1 MPRARGLPYIVFALY
16 TEMIVITLISIQKGL
31 THMNVEQ
38 QRPRSIPV
46 PRTIAPASEHIMH
59 KKSLMHKLLQVGG
72 STLGSRFLG
81 IQRER
86 LMMAYLQWGSL
97 AESFITAWAVP
108 NSLRKIFAEGALSA
122 AFIPTLVKLVKE
134 KRIDEANSLMSL
146 GFVFFEGIVLIL
158 CLCAMIF
165 APQVVWFMA
174 PGFSEQVIADTV
186 PLLRIL
192 MPFIFF
198 ISSSAL
204 LSGPLQA
211 VNHFFVPA
219 FSPILLNIIFIGA
232 LVGSMHYNWPVTY
245 LCYFLI
251 LGGFLQLLWHIA
263 VFLQL
268 RFHFGVITVPIWHQF
283 TPILAKFAN
292 CLVSMSI
299 MEISLIVDK
308 QFASLLG
315 QGSIAIIYLANRF
328 MGIPL
333 GVFVTAFSTILLPHF
348 ARMVTYAPKR
358 LSFYLFEATKF
369 VFWITL
375 PVVLFACFFSQKI
388 FQTLFASDSF
398 TPDKLMQTSQT
409 LMVFM
414 AGLFFFSMNRIL
426 LNLFYALHDTR
437 TPALICVVAT
447 ITNICMNYICMGPWR
462 VQGLALATV
471 LSGVVQ
477 MILSIWYLR
486 SRRNFMFYPAHL
498 VQFLQKN
505 IMQII
510 VIAPLFVGCYYAVEY
525 LIISCFSD
533 QITVQMLNSWYFWL
547 WTGPL
552 CAAAGLALYM
562 TRSMFGIRIYFLD

>member
-1 MPRARGLPYIVFALY
+1 
-16 TEMIVITLISIQKGL
+16 
-31 THMNVEQ
+31 MNVEQ
-38 QRPRSIPV
+38 QRPRIIPAESR
-46 PRTIAPASEHIMH
+46 PTATTEHVMH
-59 KKSLMHKLLQVGG
+59 KKSLMHKLLQVAG
-72 STLGSRFLG
+72 STMGSRVLG

-134 KRIDEANSLMSL
+134 KRIAEANGLMSL
-146 GFVFFEGIVLIL
+146 GFLFFEGIVLVL
-158 CLCAMIF
+158 CMFAMIF

-232 LVGSMHYNWPVTY
+232 LIGSMHYGWPVTY

-251 LGGFLQLLWHIA
+251 LGGLLQLLWHVL
-263 VFLQL
+263 VFFKL
-268 RFHFGVITVPIWHQF
+268 RFHFGTITVPIWHEF
-283 TPILAKFAN
+283 VPILAKFAN

-315 QGSIAIIYLANRF
+315 PGSIAVIYLANRF

-358 LSFYLFEATKF
+358 LSFYLYEATKF

-375 PVVLFACFFSQKI
+375 PVVLLACFFSTKI

-398 TPDKLMQTSQT
+398 TPEKLLQTSQT
-409 LMVFM
+409 LTVFM

-447 ITNICMNYICMGPWR
+447 ITNIGMNYIFMGPWR

-471 LSGVVQ
+471 LSGAVQ

-486 SRRNFMFYPAHL
+486 SKRDFMFYPAHL

-510 VIAPLFVGCYYAVEY
+510 VIAPIFVGCYYTAEY
-525 LIISCFSD
+525 LIALYIPAQAAS
-533 QITVQMLNSWYFWL
+533 QLLNSWYFWL

>member
-1 MPRARGLPYIVFALY
+1 
-16 TEMIVITLISIQKGL
+16 
-31 THMNVEQ
+31 MNVEQ
-38 QRPRSIPV
+38 QRPRITPV
-46 PRTIAPASEHIMH
+46 DQTSDQVHEQVMH

-72 STLGSRFLG
+72 STLGSRILG

-122 AFIPTLVKLVKE
+122 AFIPTLVKLVRE
-134 KRIDEANSLMSL
+134 KRIDEANGLMSL
-146 GFVFFEGIVLIL
+146 GFIFFEGIVLVL
-158 CLCAMIF
+158 CICAMIF
-165 APQVVWFMA
+165 TPQVVWFMA
-174 PGFSEQVIADTV
+174 PGFTEQNIAATV

-232 LVGSMHYNWPVTY
+232 LIGSLQYGWPVTY

-251 LGGFLQLLWHIA
+251 FGGFLQLLWHVAI
-263 VFLQL
+263 FFQL
-268 RFHFGVITVPIWHQF
+268 RFRFGAITWHIWREF
-283 TPILAKFAN
+283 VPILAKFGN
-292 CLVSMSI
+292 CLLSMSI

-333 GVFVTAFSTILLPHF
+333 GVFVIAFSTILLPHF
-348 ARMVTYAPKR
+348 ARMGTYAPKR
-358 LSFYLFEATKF
+358 LSFYLYEATKF

-375 PVVLFACFFSQKI
+375 PVVLFACFFAQKI

-398 TPDKLMQTSQT
+398 TPEKLLLTSQT
-409 LMVFM
+409 LIVFM

-437 TPALICVVAT
+437 TPALICVAAT
-447 ITNICMNYICMGPWR
+447 LTNICLNYLFMGPWR

-471 LSGVVQ
+471 LAGAVQ
-477 MILSIWYLR
+477 TILSIWYLR
-486 SRRNFMFYPAHL
+486 VKKDFVFYPAHL
-498 VQFLQKN
+498 VHFLQRN

-510 VIAPLFVGCYYAVEY
+510 VFAPLFVGCYFMLEY
-525 LIISCFSD
+525 IIIHYVSAAFA
-533 QITVQMLNSWYFWL
+533 TLLLNSWYFWL
-547 WTGPL
+547 WAGPL
-552 CAAAGLALYM
+552 CAVTGLALYM
-562 TRSMFGIRIYFLD
+562 TRALFGIRIYFLD